1 MELLEV
7 LHAHLK
13 GVAADS
19 SEVQPGQAAQ
29 PSKGGVCAEAD
40 GVFLK
45 TALLYLASQEVRNL
59 LREVGVMRVL
69 SSIEGDASRCLR
81 WSIFMLISSSK
92 TGALSR
98 GGRSNKAQECGS

>member
-7 LHAHLK
+7 LHDHLK

-40 GVFLK
+40 GIFLK
-45 TALLYLASQEVRNL
+45 TALLYLASQEVRNHVG
-59 LREVGVMRVL
+59 EVRADVRAVL
-69 SSIEGDASRCLR
+69 D
-81 WSIFMLISSSK
+81 
-92 TGALSR
+92 
-98 GGRSNKAQECGS
+98 